1 MSLQRIQ
8 SDSFSQVHPGN
19 GTTGATPPVNNSYP
33 AGGNDRPLLR
43 LNLVRALE
51 LHRNLALGI
60 AAVGLVLALAYIVKS
75 WPVYMAQSQIY
86 IQPAQ
91 SKVIPQ
97 GNSDNEPINSTAY
110 DSFVQEQVQNAT
122 NPDVLINALHKLGP
136 GAWQKAG
143 ESEQAAADRLG
154 HSIEVARVA
163 TSYQVSIT
171 AKAKSGPMAAQIA
184 NAVAASVVEKAAGEG
199 NAGDAQ
205 RIAVLTDERTR
216 IQNELNSDYAEQS
229 DLNKQ
234 LGMAAVGTSAP
245 DLIDDEI
252 GKTREELIKAQTDH
266 DEAEARYTS
275 LKAGQSNSSAAMN
288 AEADDIIASDAGL
301 TSMKT
306 SLNTRRAMLISQM
319 ANLTP
324 TNPEYKQDEGE
335 LSKINASLDSMMK
348 DLRNNAA
355 TRIQEK
361 LRTDLER
368 TAGVEAQLNGQ
379 LRQLAETAASA
390 TPKLQRVNDLSTDI
404 ARLRNRYTVV
414 DEQLHNLMLEDSA
427 PGGVHLSVAAVAP
440 LHPAISGILKKA
452 LPLALG
458 GLILGLL
465 AASLANHLDPR
476 VYIAADV
483 EHVLGF
489 APMAVLPD
497 FDEVSGEVASENL
510 LRLSATIEHAR
521 KQGNLKSCIF
531 TGTASGTGVTT
542 VATRVRD
549 ILEAMGRPTVLLDA
563 SGTSAP
569 TERANGSVNGLGT
582 SLDHPAA
589 VRGRRST
596 ALLQQVAEEAGT
608 HQGSLVLTDAA
619 PLVISAETEYLA
631 RFVDCAIV
639 VAESG
644 VTTRAQLLAAVNA
657 LQRLDVATVGF
668 VLNRVGLAKADPA
681 FRNSIRE
688 IENHRRAQSRPA
700 ASGPASAS
708 AAAEAALPEPEQL
721 PSETDFRSAPAL
733 AAKAVSWPEQ
743 SMPAASAQPSKSE
756 PSKDELP
763 KSESPKPG
771 PAPAAESP
779 AHWPKHEIAEWPSA
793 EHGLPHLVE
802 TAPAEDADMPWWLA
816 EAKSHVH
823 PSIPK
828 PVEPTEAALP
838 EPAESAPAKPVP
850 AKPVLETE
858 TQSFTPWEEPPLR
871 AGEFLLRA
879 TSSPAAPPV
888 PAEVP
893 QMQPDLHPKESPSR
907 LNGLRGLLFS
917 LGLKNLGRI
926 EDMPLDDDDPIL
938 ALEGE
943 RERTV
948 LAHTFTPFADPEPA
962 SVSVPQF
969 GPKFEPPRIEPK
981 AEVASESQL
990 VAEPEFLPPR
1000 EFVPVKVSENGSQNG
1015 SSRLYFDDD
1024 IQILPSKRG
1033 QYKRRG

>member
-1 MSLQRIQ
+1 
-8 SDSFSQVHPGN
+8 
-19 GTTGATPPVNNSYP
+19 
-33 AGGNDRPLLR
+33 
-43 LNLVRALE
+43 
-51 LHRNLALGI
+51 
-60 AAVGLVLALAYIVKS
+60 
-75 WPVYMAQSQIY
+75 MAQSQIY

-97 GNSDNEPINSTAY
+97 SNADNEPINSTAY

-136 GAWQKAG
+136 GAWQKSG
-143 ESEQAAADRLG
+143 ESEQAAADRIG

-171 AKAKSGPMAAQIA
+171 AKAKSGPIAAQIA

-216 IQNELNSDYAEQS
+216 IQNELNSDYTEQS

-275 LKAGQSNSSAAMN
+275 LKAGQGDSSAAMN

-324 TNPEYKQDEGE
+324 TNPEYKQDAAE
-335 LSKINASLDSMMK
+335 LAKINASLDSMMK
-348 DLRNNAA
+348 DLRKNAA

-390 TPKLQRVNDLSTDI
+390 TPKLQRVNDLSTNI

-440 LHPAISGILKKA
+440 LHPAVSGILKKA

-497 FDEVSGEVASENL
+497 FDEVSSEVASENL

-563 SGTSAP
+563 SGTPAP
-569 TERANGSVNGLGT
+569 TERAKVSGNGVGAA
-582 SLDHPAA
+582 LDHPAF
-589 VRGRRST
+589 VRGSRST

-608 HQGSLVLTDAA
+608 QQGSLVLTDAA

-668 VLNRVGLAKADPA
+668 VLNRVGMAKADPA

-700 ASGPASAS
+700 ASGPASA
-708 AAAEAALPEPEQL
+708 AAEAALPEPEQL
-721 PSETDFRSAPAL
+721 HSETNFRSAPAL
-733 AAKAVSWPEQ
+733 AAEAVSWPEQ
-743 SMPAASAQPSKSE
+743 SVPAAPSQPAKPESST
-756 PSKDELP
+756 P
-763 KSESPKPG
+763 ESPKPAPP
-771 PAPAAESP
+771 PAPESP

-793 EHGLPHLVE
+793 EQGIPHLVE

-828 PVEPTEAALP
+828 PVEPTEAVLP
-838 EPAESAPAKPVP
+838 APAESAPVEHAP
-850 AKPVLETE
+850 AKPELETE
-858 TQSFTPWEEPPLR
+858 MRSATPWEEPPLR

-893 QMQPDLHPKESPSR
+893 QMQPDLHPKEAQSR

-917 LGLKNLGRI
+917 LGLKNLSRI
-926 EDMPLDDDDPIL
+926 EDMPSDDEDSIL
-938 ALEGE
+938 TLEGE

-948 LAHTFTPFADPEPA
+948 LAHTFTPFADPEPEPA
-962 SVSVPQF
+962 SVPIPQF
-969 GPKFEPPRIEPK
+969 EPKFEPK
-981 AEVASESQL
+981 AEVAFERRL
-990 VAEPEFLPPR
+990 IAEPEFLPPR

-1015 SSRLYFDDD
+1015 SSRLYLDDD

>member
-8 SDSFSQVHPGN
+8 SDSFSQAHPGN
-19 GTTGATPPVNNSYP
+19 GTTGATPPVSNSYP

-60 AAVGLVLALAYIVKS
+60 AAAGLVLALAYIVKS

-86 IQPAQ
+86 VQPAQ

-97 GNSDNEPINSTAY
+97 GNAENEPINSTAY

-143 ESEQAAADRLG
+143 ETEQAAADRLG

-324 TNPEYKQDEGE
+324 TNPEYKQDAAE
-335 LSKINASLDSMMK
+335 LAKINASLESMMK

-368 TAGVEAQLNGQ
+368 TAGVEAHLNGQ

-521 KQGNLKSCIF
+521 KQGNLNSCIF
-531 TGTASGTGVTT
+531 TGTSSGTGVTT

-563 SGTSAP
+563 SGTPAP
-569 TERANGSVNGLGT
+569 TERANGSANGLGAA
-582 SLDHPAA
+582 LDHPAA
-589 VRGRRST
+589 VRGSRST

-608 HQGSLVLTDAA
+608 QHGSLVLTDAA
-619 PLVISAETEYLA
+619 PLLISAETEYLA

-644 VTTRAQLLAAVNA
+644 VTTRAQLLDAVNA

-708 AAAEAALPEPEQL
+708 ATAEAALPEPEQL
-721 PSETDFRSAPAL
+721 SGETHFGSAPAL

-743 SMPAASAQPSKSE
+743 SVPAAPSQPVKPESSKPESA
-756 PSKDELP
+756 
-763 KSESPKPG
+763 KPARA
-771 PAPAAESP
+771 PAPESP

-793 EHGLPHLVE
+793 ERGVPHLVE

-816 EAKSHVH
+816 EAKSQVH
-823 PSIPK
+823 PAISK

-838 EPAESAPAKPVP
+838 EPAETAPAEPVHANP
-850 AKPVLETE
+850 LLETE
-858 TQSFTPWEEPPLR
+858 KQSFASWEEPPLR

-888 PAEVP
+888 PTEVP
-893 QMQPDLHPKESPSR
+893 QMQPDLHSNESQSR
-907 LNGLRGLLFS
+907 LTGLRGLLFS
-917 LGLKNLGRI
+917 LGLKNLSRI
-926 EDMPLDDDDPIL
+926 EDLASDDEDPIL
-938 ALEGE
+938 AVEGE

-948 LAHTFTPFADPEPA
+948 LAHTFTPFADPEPEAA
-962 SVSVPQF
+962 SAPVPQF
-969 GPKFEPPRIEPK
+969 GPKFEPPGIEPK
-981 AEVASESQL
+981 AEVAFERRL

-1000 EFVPVKVSENGSQNG
+1000 EFVPMKVTESGSQNG